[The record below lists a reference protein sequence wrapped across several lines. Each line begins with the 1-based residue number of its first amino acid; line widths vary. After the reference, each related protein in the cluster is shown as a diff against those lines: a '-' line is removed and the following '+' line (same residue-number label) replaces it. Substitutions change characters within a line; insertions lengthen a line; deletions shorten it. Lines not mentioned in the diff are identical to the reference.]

1 MPLKFTKEIFLEKA
15 NLKHKQK
22 YNYNNFVYINSK
34 IKGLISCEENGDFYQ
49 SPNDHLQGHGCPRCA
64 GLNKKTTQEIIEKL
78 QQKFMAIN
86 MIIQNLNIVE

>member
-34 IKGLISCEENGDFYQ
+34 IKGLILLDQMG
-49 SPNDHLQGHGCPRCA
+49 
-64 GLNKKTTQEIIEKL
+64 
-78 QQKFMAIN
+78 
-86 MIIQNLNIVE
+86 